1 MKPENKWFLI
11 AITLTCF
18 FVIGSCSKKNKAPK
32 SEQHQ
37 KIIDSF
43 EPFPADTGHLVAEYW
58 YSVWLQDKP
67 AGFHHVIVTRHKTPG
82 GPRFLYKSHSK
93 MIMRI
98 GQDQS
103 ELTFEGKELV
113 NASGQLLR
121 LEETETE
128 KGADSIVVSAGKV
141 DQEMITIRGP
151 EVKKTQFEPEAIR
164 SESYRFLF
172 LEQKPSIN
180 DTKNYRTF
188 KTDLAGY
195 VDNRLVVKKLPT
207 DESGFIEVEQTT
219 AAMLG
224 VVAKIKLD
232 DQLVPRET
240 VTSLGALRLRFK
252 RESRPLDFNQNND
265 APDLAQLTII
275 PSNVK
280 FKEPARVKR
289 VKYSIQGFP
298 GQVDESWLT
307 GPGQSAVSSSAKG
320 SFVIE
325 TTRPGKPESI
335 SFPPKIT
342 NPKLERF
349 LVSTSLSQVDDPEI
363 QATAKKITGG
373 LSDSWTAAKR
383 LRNYVSSSI
392 NGTRSL
398 SFASAAEVLRQKK
411 GDCSEQS
418 VLLATLARAVGIPAR
433 CVMGLVYADGS
444 YNRHMWTEVWV
455 GRWQPLD
462 AAMQVD
468 FIGPTW
474 IRLGVHLLQLSSDTR
489 EGIGGLLAFAADLKI
504 TVVEFESDD
513 SSTILR

>member
-1 MKPENKWFLI
+1 MKSENGWLWI
-11 AITLTCF
+11 IITLTCL
-18 FVIGSCSKKNKAPK
+18 FVIGSCSKKDNAPK
-32 SEQHQ
+32 AEQHQ

-43 EPFPADTGHLVAEYW
+43 EPFPADSGQPAAEYW

-67 AGFHHVIVTRHKTPG
+67 AGFHHVIVTYHETANGYRS
-82 GPRFLYKSHSK
+82 LYKSRSK

-98 GQDQS
+98 GQEQS
-103 ELTFEGKELV
+103 ELTFEGRELTSV
-113 NASGQLLR
+113 TGQLLR
-121 LEETETE
+121 LEEIESE
-128 KGADSIVVSAGKV
+128 KGADSITVFAGKV
-141 DQEMITIRGP
+141 GQEMITIRGP
-151 EVKKTQFEPEAIR
+151 EVKKTEFDPRAIR
-164 SESYRFLF
+164 SESYSFLF
-172 LEQKPSIN
+172 LKKRPASG
-180 DTKNYRTF
+180 DWKYYRTYNA
-188 KTDLAGY
+188 DLAGY
-195 VDNRLVVKKLPT
+195 VDNRLIVKKAASDGSGPT
-207 DESGFIEVEQTT
+207 EVEQTT
-219 AAMLG
+219 AAMPG

-232 DQLVPRET
+232 DRLVPIET

-252 RESRPLDFNQNND
+252 RESGPQNLVQNRD

-275 PSNVK
+275 PCNVK
-280 FKEPARVKR
+280 FKEPAQVRR

-298 GQVDESWLT
+298 RQVDESWLT
-307 GPGQSAVSSSAKG
+307 GPGQKLISNPAEG

-325 TTRPGKPESI
+325 TTRLGKPEATP
-335 SFPPKIT
+335 FPPKISD
-342 NPKLERF
+342 PELERF
-349 LVSTSLSQVDDPEI
+349 LVSTSLSQVDDPDI
-363 QATAKKITGG
+363 QATARKITAG

-392 NGTRSL
+392 EGTRSM

-444 YNRHMWTEVWV
+444 FNRHMWTEVWV

-468 FIGPTW
+468 FIGSTW
-474 IRLGVHLLQLSSDTR
+474 IRLGVHLLQLTSNTR

-504 TVVEFESDD
+504 TVVEYE
-513 SSTILR
+513 